1 MTYQRSFLASR
12 LAGLVL
18 VALPLLLMATAPSAA
33 QECSDCHDVTV
44 TSPMHAEFGCA
55 DCHTDVDLDTH
66 PDSPVELST
75 PVVCGQCHE
84 ATAELGGSAHASL
97 GCESCHGA
105 GHQVQPPDSPQS
117 PVAPFN
123 QVQTCATCHSQKE
136 VLEDF
141 LGSVHARALLKAGLT
156 EAAPS
161 CSDCHGTHSIQ
172 PVGAKD
178 SRVSHEQVPETCGKC
193 HQGVLAEWKE
203 RSAHGAAWVAG
214 NAEAPVCTTCHATHE
229 IVRPTD
235 DAMRLKVPEN
245 CGGCHEEELAT
256 YRDGFHGKATELG
269 FLTAATCSDCHTPH
283 ANLPVA
289 DPRSSVHPQ
298 NVQATCGTC
307 HGEVSAAFASFDP
320 HADPS
325 SREAGEQ
332 VYWTWLAMT
341 SLLFGVFAFF
351 TLHALLW
358 LQRAVVGWRR
368 GELAFGGHQDQQWVR
383 RFRRSQIWTH
393 ATVIVTFLALAATGL
408 PLKFHDSPWAA
419 GLLALFG
426 GLTGTRFIHRV
437 AAVATFGYFLF
448 HVGQLLYR
456 RFRGGERGML
466 WGWSSLVPRGKD
478 LGDLWQNLRWFLYL
492 GKRPA
497 LDRWTYWEKFDYFG
511 VFWGIAI
518 IGFSGLVLWFPR
530 LFAAILPG
538 WFLNAAAV
546 VHSDEALLAT
556 GFIFIFHFFHTHL
569 RPESFPLDPVI
580 FTGRMPLSRFK
591 EERPLEYQRLVA
603 QGRLEEL
610 LEEPPSEKE
619 LTLARVFG
627 FTAVAIGL
635 LLAVGILVG
644 LFTGGGH

>member
-1 MTYQRSFLASR
+1 MDDARKPQRVRRAH
-12 LAGLVL
+12 A
-18 VALPLLLMATAPSAA
+18 AACLLLIALAAPAA
-33 QECSDCHDVTV
+33 GQECADCHDDVAV
-44 TSPMHAEFGCA
+44 TSPMHVDLGCTA
-55 DCHTDVDLDTH
+55 CHADVDLETH
-66 PDSPVELST
+66 PGEEVELLS
-75 PVVCGQCHE
+75 PAVCGQCHDASE
-84 ATAELGGSAHASL
+84 ALGGGAHASL
-97 GCESCHGA
+97 GCEGCHGPA
-105 GHQVQPPDSPQS
+105 HRVPALADAQS
-117 PVAPFN
+117 PVASFN
-123 QVQTCATCHSQKE
+123 QARTCGTCHDEKE
-136 VLEDF
+136 VLDAF
-141 LGSVHARALLKAGLT
+141 LGSVHARALLQSGLS

-161 CSDCHGTHSIQ
+161 CSDCHGTHDVR
-172 PVGAKD
+172 PAD
-178 SRVSHEQVPETCGKC
+178 DAASRVSRQQVPETCGSC
-193 HQGVLAEWKE
+193 HRGILNEWRE
-203 RSAHGAAWVAG
+203 SSAHGAAWAAG
-214 NAEAPVCTTCHATHE
+214 NAEAPVCTTCHAAHE
-229 IVRPTD
+229 IVRPTGD
-235 DAMRLKVPEN
+235 EARLKVPQS

-256 YRDGFHGKATELG
+256 YRDGFHGKATNLG

-283 ANLPVA
+283 ANLPA
-289 DPRSSVHPQ
+289 SDPRSSVHPA

-325 SREAGEQ
+325 SREDGEQ

-368 GELAFGGHQDQQWVR
+368 GELGFGGHHDQQWVR

-393 ATVIVTFLALAATGL
+393 VAVIVTFLLLAATGL
-408 PLKFHDSPWAA
+408 PLKFHDTAWASVLA
-419 GLLALFG
+419 GLFG
-426 GLTGTRFIHRV
+426 GLGGTRAIHRI
-437 AAVATFGYFLF
+437 AAVGTFGYFAF
-448 HVGQLLYR
+448 HVGQLLWR

-478 LGDLWQNLRWFLYL
+478 LRDLWQNLRWFLYL
-492 GKRPA
+492 GKKPA
-497 LDRWTYWEKFDYFG
+497 LDRWTYWEKFDYFA
-511 VFWGIAI
+511 VFWGVAI
-518 IGFSGLVLWFPR
+518 IGFSGLVLWFP
-530 LFAAILPG
+530 AAFSAIFPG

-580 FTGRMPLSRFK
+580 FTGRMPLSRFQ
-591 EERPLEYQRLVA
+591 EERPLEYERLVA
-603 QGRLEEL
+603 EGRLEEL
-610 LEEPPSEKE
+610 LEPPPSEKE

-644 LFTGGGH
+644 LFGGGH